1 MFFSQKKL
9 FGGVRN
15 LVSGG
20 FIILKWLL
28 MSRLSTAELTI
39 LKYYS
44 YYRNIRIKNR
54 IQNLREKY

>member
-20 FIILKWLL
+20 FTILKWLL
-28 MSRLSTAELTI
+28 LMPQLSTAEIII

-44 YYRNIRIKNR
+44 
-54 IQNLREKY
+54 